1 MRHPILT
8 LGLLG
13 LCAGCSVIRSNDAE
27 EAQHLLIGMTKPDL
41 FSCAG
46 LPDRTTTLGAT
57 EYLTYFND
65 LLTSGGLT
73 MPIIGGGINFF
84 DSKYCHATVTLT
96 DSKVSSIHYSGNPS
110 STLAPLDQ
118 CDYIVAACVEAVKH
132 PEKADAAPP
141 RSAN

>member
-1 MRHPILT
+1 MRHPTLT
-8 LGLLG
+8 LALLVF
-13 LCAGCSVIRSNDAE
+13 CTGCSVVRSNEAE
-27 EAQHLLIGMTKPDL
+27 EAQHLLIGMTKPEL

-46 LPDRTTTLGAT
+46 LPDRSIAVGTT

-84 DSKYCHATVTLT
+84 DSKYCHATVTLI

-132 PEKADAAPP
+132 PDKAGAPP
-141 RSAN
+141 PPSND